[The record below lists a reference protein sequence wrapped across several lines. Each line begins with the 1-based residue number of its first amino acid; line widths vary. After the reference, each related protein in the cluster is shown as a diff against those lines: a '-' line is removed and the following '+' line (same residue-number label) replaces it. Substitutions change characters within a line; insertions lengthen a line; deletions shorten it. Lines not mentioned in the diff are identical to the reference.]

1 MSDKMYDAIKT
12 IALLVV
18 PCLALATTL
27 VNAWGV
33 PHADVW
39 AATFA
44 ALDVFCGAIVTVAK
58 RLYDEKHKEEE

>member
-27 VNAWGV
+27 VDIWGV
-33 PHADVW
+33 N
-39 AATFA
+39 
-44 ALDVFCGAIVTVAK
+44 
-58 RLYDEKHKEEE
+58 